1 MPKLFSTLIA
11 LVVGYL
17 DGAGLGAVSY
27 GFIARLEADQDA
39 RIALVA
45 ALATGPLGALLA
57 LIFVG
62 MRRSGGD
69 CSSNI
74 QQSGHEAFE

>member
-11 LVVGYL
+11 TVIGYL

-27 GFIARLEADQDA
+27 GSIAGLGTDQDA

-45 ALATGPLGALLA
+45 ALATGPLGALLGLLFA
-57 LIFVG
+57 R
-62 MRRSGGD
+62 MRLAPETGD
-69 CSSNI
+69 C
-74 QQSGHEAFE
+74 AR

>member
-11 LVVGYL
+11 IVIGYL

-27 GFIARLEADQDA
+27 GFIARLGADQDA

-45 ALATGPLGALLA
+45 ALAAGPLGALLGLLFA
-57 LIFVG
+57 R
-62 MRRSGGD
+62 MRLAPETSD
-69 CSSNI
+69 C
-74 QQSGHEAFE
+74 AR